1 MQDKYISVSQLTR
14 YIKFKIDNDE
24 NLRQVF
30 LKGEISN
37 FKAHTRGHYYFTL
50 KDETSRINAVM
61 FSSQVS
67 KMKFLPE
74 DGMKVLVTGRISV
87 YEATGGYQIYV
98 DEMIED
104 GIGNLYI
111 QFEQLKKKLALE
123 GLFDKEHKRPIPKIP
138 SRIGIVTASTGAAIR
153 DILSTIKRRWP
164 FTETILFPSLVQ
176 GASAAP
182 DIIRQINRAQEYDLD
197 VLIVGRGGGSIE
209 DMWCFNDEGVARSIY
224 NSKIPVI
231 SAVGHE
237 IDFTIADF
245 VADLRAPTPTGAAEM
260 AVPSKRD
267 ISELLN
273 QITLRL
279 HKSMKNELMIRRK
292 KVDSLM
298 KSYVLENPISLYQMK
313 EQKFDTLFEKLQ
325 STMRMIVKDERV
337 ILDKIYQSSS
347 YQIEKILNYEVYR
360 FEKNLN
366 KLELL
371 NPLLTIGRGYS
382 ITRKDEKVIS
392 SIKEIQ
398 PKDKLEVQL
407 KDGFIFTEVID
418 TKKKRS

>member
-61 FSSQVS
+61 FSSQAS

-123 GLFDKEHKRPIPKIP
+123 GLFDKEHKRPIPNIP

-153 DILSTIKRRWP
+153 DILSTIK
-164 FTETILFPSLVQ
+164 
-176 GASAAP
+176 
-182 DIIRQINRAQEYDLD
+182 
-197 VLIVGRGGGSIE
+197 
-209 DMWCFNDEGVARSIY
+209 
-224 NSKIPVI
+224 K
-231 SAVGHE
+231 
-237 IDFTIADF
+237 
-245 VADLRAPTPTGAAEM
+245 M
-260 AVPSKRD
+260 AV
-267 ISELLN
+267 
-273 QITLRL
+273 
-279 HKSMKNELMIRRK
+279 
-292 KVDSLM
+292 
-298 KSYVLENPISLYQMK
+298 Y
-313 EQKFDTLFEKLQ
+313 
-325 STMRMIVKDERV
+325 
-337 ILDKIYQSSS
+337 
-347 YQIEKILNYEVYR
+347 
-360 FEKNLN
+360 
-366 KLELL
+366 
-371 NPLLTIGRGYS
+371 
-382 ITRKDEKVIS
+382 
-392 SIKEIQ
+392 
-398 PKDKLEVQL
+398 
-407 KDGFIFTEVID
+407 
-418 TKKKRS
+418 